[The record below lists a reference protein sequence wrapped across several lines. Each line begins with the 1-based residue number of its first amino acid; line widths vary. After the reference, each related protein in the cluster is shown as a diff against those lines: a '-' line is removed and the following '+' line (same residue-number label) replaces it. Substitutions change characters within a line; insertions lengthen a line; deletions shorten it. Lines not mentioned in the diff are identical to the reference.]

1 MAKLPIITYPA
12 RSLKKKSSP
21 VEKVTSK
28 ITDFVGDMFDA
39 MYEFNGIGLAAPQ
52 VDEHLNILIM
62 DVKTKD
68 PKDEEKFISHPLCLI
83 NPKIISRDGIIFYEE
98 GCLSCPE
105 LLVEVERS
113 KIITVE
119 ALNEEGKP
127 VTHQL
132 TDLMAVCTQH
142 EMDHLLGKL
151 LTDYI
156 SRLKRE
162 VYRKQ
167 RVKIKKDEDDVG
179 DV

>member
-1 MAKLPIITYPA
+1 MAKLPVITFPA
-12 RSLKKKSSP
+12 KSLKKKSVP

-28 ITDFVGDMFDA
+28 ITDLVRDMFET

-52 VDEHLNILIM
+52 VGEHLNVLVM
-62 DVKTKD
+62 DVKKPD
-68 PKDEEKFISHPLCLI
+68 PIDPEKFISHPICLI
-83 NPKIISRDGIIFYEE
+83 NPKIIKQEGIIFFEE

-113 KIITVE
+113 KHVIVE
-119 ALNEEGKP
+119 ALDAEGRPIKLELSD
-127 VTHQL
+127 L
-132 TDLMAVCTQH
+132 TAVCTQH
-142 EMDHLLGKL
+142 EMDHLEGKL

-162 VYRKQ
+162 MYRKQ
-167 RVKIKKDEDDVG
+167 LVRAKKDEDDEG